1 MNDIDNRINTM
12 MIYILYLLKYF
23 GPFEMLEIHN
33 CLKIT
38 SEQGRRQGVNDMIFR
53 LEYAKTIML

>member
-12 MIYILYLLKYF
+12 MIYKLYLLKYF
-23 GPFEMLEIHN
+23 GRFKILEINN

-38 SEQGRRQGVNDMIFR
+38 S
-53 LEYAKTIML
+53 K